1 MKNGTKHYM
10 ENGEK
15 EINLNLNKLTQLWN
29 RYDEFKNRGLKLDMS
44 RGKPEKTQLDL
55 SIPMLQ
61 PDDSF
66 TSEDGIDV
74 RNYGDTTGIPEAK
87 RLFAELMDIPA
98 DQVIVGGN
106 SSINLIHDALTRA
119 LLCGPM
125 VSDTPWAKL
134 PSVKFICPV
143 PGYDW
148 HFHMCDT
155 LGIEMLPVQLGESGP
170 DMDQVEQYALDP
182 EVKGII
188 CNPMYSNPS
197 GVTYGD
203 ETIDRLSA
211 MKTAAPDFRIIW
223 DNAYCV
229 HHLYENNRDS
239 LKNIYEACASNG
251 NPDRVLMFTSP
262 SKITFAGGGI
272 SAMGAS
278 PANIARQTALL
289 TYQLVCYDK
298 LNQLRHARFLPDMAS
313 VKAHMAKHAKI
324 IRPKFEYVLEVL
336 ERELSGIGSW
346 SRPKGGYFI
355 CYYAP
360 DGCARRIVELCREA
374 GVTLT
379 PAGSPYPDG
388 IDPKD
393 SAIRIAPTF
402 PPMSELKL
410 VMELFPLA
418 VKIAIAEKCP

>member
-1 MKNGTKHYM
+1 MKSD
-10 ENGEK
+10 
-15 EINLNLNKLTQLWN
+15 KLDSLWREYN
-29 RYDEFKNRGLKLDMS
+29 EFKQRGSKLDMS
-44 RGKPEKTQLDL
+44 RGKPEKAQLDL

-61 PDDSF
+61 PDYNF
-66 TSEDGIDV
+66 ISEDGIDV

-87 RLFAELMDIPA
+87 RLFGELLGVPA
-98 DQVIVGGN
+98 NQVIVGGN

-119 LLCGPM
+119 LICGPM
-125 VSDTPWAKL
+125 EGDTPWAKL
-134 PSVKFICPV
+134 PRVKFICPV

-155 LGIEMLPVQLGESGP
+155 LGIEMLPVQLGAGGP
-170 DMDQVEQYALDP
+170 DMDQVERLVLDP
-182 EVKGII
+182 EVKGFI
-188 CNPMYSNPS
+188 CNPMYSNPT
-197 GVTYGD
+197 GITYSD
-203 ETIDRLSA
+203 ETVDRLAA

-229 HHLYENNRDS
+229 HHLYENDRDS
-239 LKNIYEACASNG
+239 LKNIYEACAAHG
-251 NPDRVLMFTSP
+251 NADRVLMFTST

-278 PANIARQTALL
+278 SANIARHTALL

-298 LNQLRHARFLPDMAS
+298 LNQLRHIRFLPDKAS
-313 VKAHMAKHAKI
+313 VEAHMAKHAEI

-336 ERELSGIGSW
+336 ENELSGIGSW

-379 PAGSPYPDG
+379 PAGSPYPG
-388 IDPKD
+388 GLDPKD
-393 SAIRIAPTF
+393 STIRIAPTL
-402 PPMSELKL
+402 PPLSELKL

-418 VKIAIAEKCP
+418 VKIAAAEKMK

>member
-1 MKNGTKHYM
+1 MKREISM
-10 ENGEK
+10 ESNILDE
-15 EINLNLNKLTQLWN
+15 LWH
-29 RYDEFKNRGLKLDMS
+29 RYEAFKNRGLKLDMS
-44 RGKPEKTQLDL
+44 RGKPEKAQLDL
-55 SIPMLQ
+55 SLPMLES
-61 PDDSF
+61 DYNF
-66 TSEDGIDV
+66 ISEDGIDV

-87 RLFAELMDIPA
+87 RLFGELLGIPA
-98 DQVIVGGN
+98 NQVIVGGN

-119 LLCGPM
+119 LICGPM
-125 VSDTPWAKL
+125 EGDTPWARI
-134 PSVKFICPV
+134 PRVKFICPV

-148 HFHMCDT
+148 HFHMCET
-155 LGIEMLPVQLGESGP
+155 LGIQMLPVQLGASGP
-170 DMDQVEQYALDP
+170 DMEEVERLALDP
-182 EVKGII
+182 EVKGFI

-197 GVTYGD
+197 GITYSD
-203 ETIDRLSA
+203 QTVDRLAA

-229 HHLYENNRDS
+229 HHLYENDRDS
-239 LKNIYEACASNG
+239 LKNIYEACAACG
-251 NPDRVLMFTSP
+251 NADRVLMFAST

-278 PANIARQTALL
+278 PANIARHTALL

-298 LNQLRHARFLPDMAS
+298 LNQLRHTRFLPDRAA
-313 VKAHMAKHAKI
+313 VEAHMAKHAQI

-336 ERELSGIGSW
+336 DSELSGIGSW

-379 PAGSPYPDG
+379 PAGSPYPG
-388 IDPKD
+388 GFDPKD
-393 SAIRIAPTF
+393 STIRIAPTL
-402 PPMSELKL
+402 PPLSELKL

-418 VKIAIAEKCP
+418 VKIAAAEKYK

>member
-1 MKNGTKHYM
+1 MGPS
-10 ENGEK
+10 ELD
-15 EINLNLNKLTQLWN
+15 ILWR
-29 RYDEFKNRGLKLDMS
+29 RYEDFKRRGLKLDMS
-44 RGKPEKTQLDL
+44 RGKPEKAQLDL
-55 SIPMLQ
+55 SLPMLE
-61 PDDSF
+61 PDYNF
-66 TSEDGIDV
+66 VCEDGIDV

-87 RLFAELMDIPA
+87 RLFGELLGVPA
-98 DQVIVGGN
+98 SQVIVGGN

-125 VSDTPWAKL
+125 EGDTPWARL
-134 PSVKFICPV
+134 PRVKFICPV

-148 HFHMCDT
+148 HFHMCET
-155 LGIEMLPVQLGESGP
+155 LGIQMLPVRLGAAGP
-170 DMDQVEQYALDP
+170 DMDEVERLALDP
-182 EVKGII
+182 EVKGFI

-197 GVTYGD
+197 GITYSD
-203 ETIDRLSA
+203 ETVDRLAS

-229 HHLYENNRDS
+229 HHLYENDRDS
-239 LKNIYEACASNG
+239 LKNIYESCVASG
-251 NPDRVLMFTSP
+251 NADRVLMFTST

-278 PANIARQTALL
+278 PANIARHTALL

-298 LNQLRHARFLPDMAS
+298 MNQLRHARFLPD
-313 VKAHMAKHAKI
+313 KAAVETHMAKHAQI
-324 IRPKFEYVLEVL
+324 IRPKFEYILEVL
-336 ERELSGIGSW
+336 EKELSGIGSW

-360 DGCARRIVELCREA
+360 EGCARRIVELCREA

-379 PAGSPYPDG
+379 PAGSPYPG
-388 IDPKD
+388 GLDPKD
-393 SAIRIAPTF
+393 STIRIAPTL
-402 PPMSELKL
+402 PPLSELKL

-418 VKIAIAEKCP
+418 VKIAAAEKTNHLFSFSK

>member
-1 MKNGTKHYM
+1 MNTD
-10 ENGEK
+10 
-15 EINLNLNKLTQLWN
+15 KLAGLRQS
-29 RYDEFKNRGLKLDMS
+29 YEQFKQRGLKLDMS
-44 RGKPEKTQLDL
+44 RGKPEKAQLDL
-55 SIPMLQ
+55 SIPMLRM
-61 PDDSF
+61 DGSF
-66 TSEDGIDV
+66 ICEDGIDV

-87 RLFAELMDIPA
+87 RLFSELFGVPA
-98 DQVIVGGN
+98 NQVIVGGN

-125 VSDTPWAKL
+125 EGDTPWAKL
-134 PSVKFICPV
+134 PRVKFICPV

-148 HFHMCDT
+148 HFHMCET
-155 LGIEMLPVQLGESGP
+155 LGIEMLPVQLGAGGS
-170 DMDQVEQYALDP
+170 DMDEVERLVQDP
-182 EVKGII
+182 EVKGFI

-197 GVTYGD
+197 GITYSD
-203 ETIDRLSA
+203 ETVDRLAA

-239 LKNIYEACASNG
+239 LKNIYEACTASG
-251 NPDRVLMFTSP
+251 NADRVLMFTST

-278 PANIARQTALL
+278 PANIARHAALL

-298 LNQLRHARFLPDMAS
+298 LNQLRHARFLPDKAS
-313 VKAHMAKHAKI
+313 VEAHMAKHAAI

-336 ERELSGIGSW
+336 ENELSSIGSW
-346 SRPKGGYFI
+346 SRPNGGYFI

-360 DGCARRIVELCREA
+360 EGCAQHIVELCREA

-379 PAGSPYPDG
+379 PAGSPYPGG
-388 IDPKD
+388 IDPND
-393 SAIRIAPTF
+393 STIRIAPTL
-402 PPMSELKL
+402 PPLSELKL

-418 VKIAIAEKCP
+418 VKIAAAEKINGDGGF

>member
-1 MKNGTKHYM
+1 M
-10 ENGEK
+10 EAD
-15 EINLNLNKLTQLWN
+15 KLTELRQH
-29 RYDEFKNRGLKLDMS
+29 YEQFKSRGLKLDMS
-44 RGKPEKTQLDL
+44 RGKPEKAQLDL
-55 SIPMLQ
+55 SVPMLHME
-61 PDDSF
+61 DSF
-66 TSEDGIDV
+66 ISEDGIDV

-87 RLFAELMDIPA
+87 RLFGQLLGIPPE
-98 DQVIVGGN
+98 QIIVGGN

-125 VSDTPWAKL
+125 EVDTPWAKL
-134 PSVKFICPV
+134 PRVKFICPV

-148 HFHMCDT
+148 HFHMCET
-155 LGIEMLPVQLGESGP
+155 LGIQMLPVQLTSDGP
-170 DMDQVEQYALDP
+170 DMDELEQLVLDP
-182 EVKGII
+182 EVKGLI

-197 GVTYGD
+197 GITYSD
-203 ETIDRLSA
+203 ETVDRLAA
-211 MKTAAPDFRIIW
+211 METAASDFRIIW
-223 DNAYCV
+223 DNAYLV
-229 HHLYENNRDS
+229 HHLYENDRDS
-239 LKNIYEACASNG
+239 LKNIYDTCVESG
-251 NPDRVLMFTSP
+251 NPDRVLMFSST

-278 PANIARQTALL
+278 PANIARQAALL

-298 LNQLRHARFLPDMAS
+298 LNQLRHTNFLPD
-313 VKAHMAKHAKI
+313 KAAVEEHMAKHATI
-324 IRPKFEYVLEVL
+324 IRPKFEYVLGVL

-360 DGCARRIVELCREA
+360 DGSARRIVDLCREA

-388 IDPKD
+388 IDPRD
-393 SAIRIAPTF
+393 STIRIAPTL
-402 PPMSELKL
+402 PPLSELKL

-418 VKIAIAEKCP
+418 VKIAAAEAKLK

>member
-1 MKNGTKHYM
+1 MNTD
-10 ENGEK
+10 
-15 EINLNLNKLTQLWN
+15 KLADLWQS
-29 RYDEFKNRGLKLDMS
+29 YEQFKQRGLKLDMS
-44 RGKPEKTQLDL
+44 RGKPEKAQLDL
-55 SIPMLQ
+55 SVPMLHI
-61 PDDSF
+61 DDSF

-87 RLFAELMDIPA
+87 RLFSELLGVPAEQI
-98 DQVIVGGN
+98 IVGGN

-119 LLCGPM
+119 LICGPM
-125 VSDTPWAKL
+125 EGDTPWAKL
-134 PSVKFICPV
+134 NRVKFICPV

-148 HFHMCDT
+148 HFHMCET
-155 LGIEMLPVQLGESGP
+155 LGIEMIPVQLGADGP
-170 DMDQVEQYALDP
+170 DMDEVERLVQDP
-182 EVKGII
+182 EVKGFI

-197 GVTYGD
+197 GITYSD
-203 ETIDRLSA
+203 ETVDRLAA

-229 HHLYENNRDS
+229 HHLYEDDRDS
-239 LKNIYEACASNG
+239 LKNIYEACTASG
-251 NPDRVLMFTSP
+251 NADRVLTFTST

-278 PANIARQTALL
+278 HANIARHTALL

-298 LNQLRHARFLPDMAS
+298 LNQLRHARFLPDKAS
-313 VKAHMAKHAKI
+313 VEAHMTKHAAI

-336 ERELSGIGSW
+336 ENELSGIGSW
-346 SRPKGGYFI
+346 SRPNGGYFI

-360 DGCARRIVELCREA
+360 EGCARRIVDLCREA

-379 PAGSPYPDG
+379 PAGSPYPG
-388 IDPKD
+388 SIDPKD
-393 SAIRIAPTF
+393 STIRIAPTL
-402 PPMSELKL
+402 PPLSELKL

-418 VKIAIAEKCP
+418 VKIASAEKEIKGDGGF

>member
-1 MKNGTKHYM
+1 MKSD
-10 ENGEK
+10 
-15 EINLNLNKLTQLWN
+15 KLDSLWREYN
-29 RYDEFKNRGLKLDMS
+29 EFKQRGSKLDMS
-44 RGKPEKTQLDL
+44 RGKPEKAQLDL

-61 PDDSF
+61 PDYNF
-66 TSEDGIDV
+66 ISEDGIDV

-87 RLFAELMDIPA
+87 RLFGELLGVPA
-98 DQVIVGGN
+98 NQVIVGGN

-119 LLCGPM
+119 LICGPM
-125 VSDTPWAKL
+125 EGDTPWAKL
-134 PSVKFICPV
+134 PRVKFICPV

-155 LGIEMLPVQLGESGP
+155 LGIEMLPVQLGAGGP
-170 DMDQVEQYALDP
+170 DMDQVERLVLDP
-182 EVKGII
+182 EVKGFI
-188 CNPMYSNPS
+188 CNPMYSNPT
-197 GVTYGD
+197 GITYSD
-203 ETIDRLSA
+203 ATVDRLAA

-239 LKNIYEACASNG
+239 LKNIYEACAAHG
-251 NPDRVLMFTSP
+251 NADRVLMFTST

-278 PANIARQTALL
+278 SANIARHTALL

-298 LNQLRHARFLPDMAS
+298 LNQLRHIRFLPDKAS
-313 VKAHMAKHAKI
+313 VGAHMAKHAEI

-336 ERELSGIGSW
+336 ENELSGIGSW

-379 PAGSPYPDG
+379 PAGSPYPG
-388 IDPKD
+388 GLDPKD
-393 SAIRIAPTF
+393 STIRIAPTL
-402 PPMSELKL
+402 PPLSELKL

-418 VKIAIAEKCP
+418 VKIAVAEKMK